1 MCTFDGHSHGDRQP
15 PASDLRHWGK
25 LRPLFSEFL
34 SGGHPC
40 LTQPHGPHGNEKS
53 HDIHWTPPINGSFG
67 GKIIYKSINY
77 TIIYMYIVYIYIGHI
92 WAYIKYI
99 YIYSIHMILMDFPLP
114 YWSILDF
121 QIFGD
126 VSPVATETRRLS
138 MSSTRPGQTHR
149 GSQQRSHRNIS
160 VERGQLTAALSTKV
174 FKFRVRQA
182 VCGLVGP
189 LPFGHSPHTGHSS
202 SSQLL
207 PSQYIQTSAK
217 GLPMPPTCPARRA
230 TYWPELKWMTCK

>member
-1 MCTFDGHSHGDRQP
+1 
-15 PASDLRHWGK
+15 
-25 LRPLFSEFL
+25 
-34 SGGHPC
+34 
-40 LTQPHGPHGNEKS
+40 
-53 HDIHWTPPINGSFG
+53 
-67 GKIIYKSINY
+67 
-77 TIIYMYIVYIYIGHI
+77 
-92 WAYIKYI
+92 
-99 YIYSIHMILMDFPLP
+99 
-114 YWSILDF
+114 
-121 QIFGD
+121 
-126 VSPVATETRRLS
+126 
-138 MSSTRPGQTHR
+138 
-149 GSQQRSHRNIS
+149 
-160 VERGQLTAALSTKV
+160 V

>member
-1 MCTFDGHSHGDRQP
+1 MG
-15 PASDLRHWGK
+15 
-25 LRPLFSEFL
+25 
-34 SGGHPC
+34 
-40 LTQPHGPHGNEKS
+40 
-53 HDIHWTPPINGSFG
+53 
-67 GKIIYKSINY
+67 IYKIYLYIQYTYDSDGFSIA
-77 TIIYMYIVYIYIGHI
+77 ILIHIG
-92 WAYIKYI
+92 
-99 YIYSIHMILMDFPLP
+99 FPN
-114 YWSILDF
+114 IRRC
-121 QIFGD
+121 
-126 VSPVATETRRLS
+126 VSRRHRNQASLHVQH
-138 MSSTRPGQTHR
+138 TPGQTHR

-230 TYWPELKWMTCK
+230 TY